1 MNDDGNK
8 PLIIVDDVQ
17 YTYEQLS
24 QINVNEIE
32 SISILKDASTTA
44 IYGIKGANGV
54 LVVKTRRGLEGKPQI
69 NVRLE
74 SGIQTPV
81 RTPKFLNSFETAQL
95 VNEAYANDGMQPQF
109 DESDL
114 IAFRDHTDPYGH
126 PDVNWYDEIFK
137 KIAFQENVNVD
148 ISGGSKRLKY
158 FVSAGYFSQNG
169 MVKDFGSKDNGVN
182 SNYFYRRFNYR
193 TNIDF
198 DVTDNLNI
206 AWMFHRDL

>member
-1 MNDDGNK
+1 
-8 PLIIVDDVQ
+8 
-17 YTYEQLS
+17 
-24 QINVNEIE
+24 
-32 SISILKDASTTA
+32 
-44 IYGIKGANGV
+44 
-54 LVVKTRRGLEGKPQI
+54 
-69 NVRLE
+69 
-74 SGIQTPV
+74 
-81 RTPKFLNSFETAQL
+81 
-95 VNEAYANDGMQPQF
+95 MQPQF

-198 DVTDNLNI
+198 DVTDNLNMRLDVSSRFMNI
-206 AWMFHRDL
+206 NELVI